1 MNMKN
6 IYKNLLVALFCSVIL
21 FLTSCKSSGMIS
33 ATDKPSDC
41 AAAKITFSKN
51 ACTVKYSTKLGKA
64 LFDTFYAFAGETESE
79 RIFDTEQFKQIF
91 SEGGLKNVSA
101 ESKVIDE
108 ISIQGD
114 IDGNNGDFISGSSI
128 IKSSNNGKNVEIEF
142 TRNNLLK
149 MYDNMPSIMR
159 SYIDLFMAPVF
170 TEEEMSN
177 EEYLELISSV
187 YGQIL
192 ADEIKTSTVDFIVV
206 LSDGKTK
213 QFSLELIDLINI
225 KTDIKKNF

>member
-21 FLTSCKSSGMIS
+21 FLTSCKSQI
-33 ATDKPSDC
+33 
-41 AAAKITFSKN
+41 KITFSKN

-192 ADEIKTSTVDFIVV
+192 EDEIKTSTVDFIVV

>member
-21 FLTSCKSSGMIS
+21 FLTSCKSQI
-33 ATDKPSDC
+33 
-41 AAAKITFSKN
+41 KITFSKN

-91 SEGGLKNVSA
+91 SESGLKNVSA

-114 IDGNNGDFISGSSI
+114 IDGNNGDFISGASI

-142 TRNNLLK
+142 SRNNLLK
-149 MYDNMPSIMR
+149 MYDNMPLIMR

>member
-21 FLTSCKSSGMIS
+21 FLTSCKSQI
-33 ATDKPSDC
+33 
-41 AAAKITFSKN
+41 KITFSKN

-91 SEGGLKNVSA
+91 SESGLKNVSA

-142 TRNNLLK
+142 SRNNLLK

-192 ADEIKTSTVDFIVV
+192 ADEIKTSTVDFIVA

>member
-21 FLTSCKSSGMIS
+21 FLTSCKSQI
-33 ATDKPSDC
+33 
-41 AAAKITFSKN
+41 KITFSKN

-79 RIFDTEQFKQIF
+79 RIFDTEQFKRIF

-142 TRNNLLK
+142 SRNNLLK

>member
-21 FLTSCKSSGMIS
+21 FLTSCKSQI
-33 ATDKPSDC
+33 
-41 AAAKITFSKN
+41 KITFSKN

-79 RIFDTEQFKQIF
+79 KIFDTEQFKQIF

-128 IKSSNNGKNVEIEF
+128 IKSSNNGRNVEIEF
-142 TRNNLLK
+142 SRNNLLK

>member
-21 FLTSCKSSGMIS
+21 FLTSCKSQI
-33 ATDKPSDC
+33 
-41 AAAKITFSKN
+41 KITFSKN

-114 IDGNNGDFISGSSI
+114 IDGNNADFISGASI

-142 TRNNLLK
+142 SRNNLLK

>member
-6 IYKNLLVALFCSVIL
+6 IYKNLLVALFISVIL
-21 FLTSCKSSGMIS
+21 FLTSCKSQI
-33 ATDKPSDC
+33 
-41 AAAKITFSKN
+41 KITFSKN

-79 RIFDTEQFKQIF
+79 KIFDTEQFKQIF

>member
-6 IYKNLLVALFCSVIL
+6 IYKNLLVALFSSVIL
-21 FLTSCKSSGMIS
+21 FLTSCKSQI
-33 ATDKPSDC
+33 
-41 AAAKITFSKN
+41 KITFSKN

-142 TRNNLLK
+142 SRNNLLK

>member
-21 FLTSCKSSGMIS
+21 FLTSCKSQI
-33 ATDKPSDC
+33 
-41 AAAKITFSKN
+41 KITFSKN

-128 IKSSNNGKNVEIEF
+128 IKSSYNGKNVEIEF
-142 TRNNLLK
+142 SRNNLLK

>member
-1 MNMKN
+1 MKN
-6 IYKNLLVALFCSVIL
+6 IYKNLLVALFSSVIL
-21 FLTSCKSSGMIS
+21 FLTSCKSQI
-33 ATDKPSDC
+33 
-41 AAAKITFSKN
+41 KITFSKN

-79 RIFDTEQFKQIF
+79 KIFDTEQFKQIF

-142 TRNNLLK
+142 SRNNLLK

>member
-21 FLTSCKSSGMIS
+21 FLTSCKSQI
-33 ATDKPSDC
+33 
-41 AAAKITFSKN
+41 KITFSKN

-79 RIFDTEQFKQIF
+79 KIFDTEQFKKIF

-142 TRNNLLK
+142 SRNNLLK

>member
-21 FLTSCKSSGMIS
+21 FLTSCKSQI
-33 ATDKPSDC
+33 
-41 AAAKITFSKN
+41 KITFSKN

-91 SEGGLKNVSA
+91 SEGGPKNISA

-142 TRNNLLK
+142 SRNNLLK

>member
-21 FLTSCKSSGMIS
+21 FLTSCKSQI
-33 ATDKPSDC
+33 
-41 AAAKITFSKN
+41 KITFSKN

-64 LFDTFYAFAGETESE
+64 LFDSFYVFAGETESE

-142 TRNNLLK
+142 SRNNLLK

>member
-1 MNMKN
+1 MNIKN

-21 FLTSCKSSGMIS
+21 FLTSCKSQI
-33 ATDKPSDC
+33 
-41 AAAKITFSKN
+41 KITFSKN

-142 TRNNLLK
+142 SRNNLLK

>member
-21 FLTSCKSSGMIS
+21 FLTSCKSQI
-33 ATDKPSDC
+33 
-41 AAAKITFSKN
+41 KITFSKN

-114 IDGNNGDFISGSSI
+114 IDGNNGDFISGASI

>member
-21 FLTSCKSSGMIS
+21 FLTSCKSQI
-33 ATDKPSDC
+33 
-41 AAAKITFSKN
+41 KITFSKN

-79 RIFDTEQFKQIF
+79 KIFDTEQFKQIF

-142 TRNNLLK
+142 SRNNLLK

-159 SYIDLFMAPVF
+159 SYIDLFLAPVF

>member
-21 FLTSCKSSGMIS
+21 FLTSCKSQI
-33 ATDKPSDC
+33 
-41 AAAKITFSKN
+41 KITFSKN

-64 LFDTFYAFAGETESE
+64 LFNTFYAFAGETESE

-142 TRNNLLK
+142 SRNNLLK

>member
-21 FLTSCKSSGMIS
+21 FLTSCKSQI
-33 ATDKPSDC
+33 
-41 AAAKITFSKN
+41 KITFSKN

-79 RIFDTEQFKQIF
+79 KIFDTEQFKQIF

-128 IKSSNNGKNVEIEF
+128 IKSSNKGKIVEIEF
-142 TRNNLLK
+142 SRNNLLK

>member
-21 FLTSCKSSGMIS
+21 FLTSCKSQI
-33 ATDKPSDC
+33 
-41 AAAKITFSKN
+41 KITFSKN

-114 IDGNNGDFISGSSI
+114 IDGNNGDFISGASI

-142 TRNNLLK
+142 SRNNLLK
-149 MYDNMPSIMR
+149 MYDNMPLIMR

>member
-21 FLTSCKSSGMIS
+21 FLTSCKSQI
-33 ATDKPSDC
+33 
-41 AAAKITFSKN
+41 KITFSKN

-114 IDGNNGDFISGSSI
+114 IDGNNGDFISSSSI

-142 TRNNLLK
+142 SRNNLLK

-192 ADEIKTSTVDFIVV
+192 TDEIKTSTVDFIVV

>member
-21 FLTSCKSSGMIS
+21 FLTSCKSQI
-33 ATDKPSDC
+33 
-41 AAAKITFSKN
+41 KITFSKN

>member
-21 FLTSCKSSGMIS
+21 FLTSCKSQI
-33 ATDKPSDC
+33 
-41 AAAKITFSKN
+41 KITFSKN

-142 TRNNLLK
+142 SRNNLLK

-170 TEEEMSN
+170 NEEEMSN

>member
-21 FLTSCKSSGMIS
+21 FLTSCKSQI
-33 ATDKPSDC
+33 
-41 AAAKITFSKN
+41 KITFSKN

-114 IDGNNGDFISGSSI
+114 IDGNNGDFISGASI

-142 TRNNLLK
+142 SKNNLLK
-149 MYDNMPSIMR
+149 MYDSMPSIMR

>member
-21 FLTSCKSSGMIS
+21 FLTSCKSQI
-33 ATDKPSDC
+33 
-41 AAAKITFSKN
+41 KITFSKN

-79 RIFDTEQFKQIF
+79 KIFDTEQFKQIF

-192 ADEIKTSTVDFIVV
+192 ADEIKTSTIDFIVV

>member
-21 FLTSCKSSGMIS
+21 FLTSCKSQI
-33 ATDKPSDC
+33 
-41 AAAKITFSKN
+41 KITFSKN

-91 SEGGLKNVSA
+91 LEGGLKNVSA

>member
-6 IYKNLLVALFCSVIL
+6 IYKNLLVALFSSVIL
-21 FLTSCKSSGMIS
+21 FLTSCKSQI
-33 ATDKPSDC
+33 
-41 AAAKITFSKN
+41 KITFSKN

-79 RIFDTEQFKQIF
+79 KIFDTEQFKQIF

-142 TRNNLLK
+142 SRNNLLK

-170 TEEEMSN
+170 TEEEMSD

>member
-21 FLTSCKSSGMIS
+21 FLTSCKSQI
-33 ATDKPSDC
+33 
-41 AAAKITFSKN
+41 KITFSKN

-79 RIFDTEQFKQIF
+79 KIFDTEQFKQIF

-114 IDGNNGDFISGSSI
+114 IDGNNGDFISGASI

-142 TRNNLLK
+142 SRNNLLK

>member
-21 FLTSCKSSGMIS
+21 FLTSCKSQI
-33 ATDKPSDC
+33 
-41 AAAKITFSKN
+41 KITFSKN

-79 RIFDTEQFKQIF
+79 KIFDTEQFKQIF

-142 TRNNLLK
+142 SRNNLLK
-149 MYDNMPSIMR
+149 MYENMPSIMR
-159 SYIDLFMAPVF
+159 SYIDLFLAPVF

>member
-21 FLTSCKSSGMIS
+21 FLTSCKSQI
-33 ATDKPSDC
+33 
-41 AAAKITFSKN
+41 KITFSKN

-79 RIFDTEQFKQIF
+79 KIFDTEQFKQIF
-91 SEGGLKNVSA
+91 SESGLKNVSA

-114 IDGNNGDFISGSSI
+114 IDGNNGDFISGASI

-142 TRNNLLK
+142 SRNNLLK

>member
-21 FLTSCKSSGMIS
+21 FLTSCKSQI
-33 ATDKPSDC
+33 
-41 AAAKITFSKN
+41 KITFSKN
-51 ACTVKYSTKLGKA
+51 ACTVRYSTKLGKA

-79 RIFDTEQFKQIF
+79 KIFDTEQFKQIF

-114 IDGNNGDFISGSSI
+114 IDGNNGDFISGASI

-142 TRNNLLK
+142 SRNNLLK

>member
-21 FLTSCKSSGMIS
+21 FLTSCKSQI
-33 ATDKPSDC
+33 
-41 AAAKITFSKN
+41 KITFSKN

-142 TRNNLLK
+142 SRNNLLK

>member
-21 FLTSCKSSGMIS
+21 FLTSCKSQI
-33 ATDKPSDC
+33 
-41 AAAKITFSKN
+41 KITFSKN

-79 RIFDTEQFKQIF
+79 KIFDTEQFKQIF

-142 TRNNLLK
+142 SRNNLLK

-213 QFSLELIDLINI
+213 QFSLELIDFINI

>member
-21 FLTSCKSSGMIS
+21 FLTSCKSQI
-33 ATDKPSDC
+33 
-41 AAAKITFSKN
+41 KITFSKN

-114 IDGNNGDFISGSSI
+114 IDGNNADFISGSSI
-128 IKSSNNGKNVEIEF
+128 IKFSNNGKNVEIEF
-142 TRNNLLK
+142 SRNNLLK

>member
-21 FLTSCKSSGMIS
+21 FLTSCKSQI
-33 ATDKPSDC
+33 
-41 AAAKITFSKN
+41 KITFSKN

-114 IDGNNGDFISGSSI
+114 IDGNNGDFISSSSI

-142 TRNNLLK
+142 SRNNLLK

>member
-21 FLTSCKSSGMIS
+21 FLTSCKSQI
-33 ATDKPSDC
+33 
-41 AAAKITFSKN
+41 KITFSKN

-79 RIFDTEQFKQIF
+79 KIFDTEQFKQIF

-142 TRNNLLK
+142 SRNNLLK
-149 MYDNMPSIMR
+149 MYENMPSIMR

>member
-21 FLTSCKSSGMIS
+21 FLTSCKSQI
-33 ATDKPSDC
+33 
-41 AAAKITFSKN
+41 KITFSKN

-101 ESKVIDE
+101 ESKIIDE

-142 TRNNLLK
+142 SRNNLLK

>member
-21 FLTSCKSSGMIS
+21 FLTSCKSQI
-33 ATDKPSDC
+33 
-41 AAAKITFSKN
+41 KITFSKN

-91 SEGGLKNVSA
+91 SEGGLKNISA

-114 IDGNNGDFISGSSI
+114 IDGNNGDFISGASI

>member
-21 FLTSCKSSGMIS
+21 FLTSCKSQI
-33 ATDKPSDC
+33 
-41 AAAKITFSKN
+41 KITFSKN

-114 IDGNNGDFISGSSI
+114 IDGNNGDFISGASI
-128 IKSSNNGKNVEIEF
+128 IKSSNNGKNVEIVF
-142 TRNNLLK
+142 SRNNLLK

>member
-21 FLTSCKSSGMIS
+21 FLTSCKSQI
-33 ATDKPSDC
+33 
-41 AAAKITFSKN
+41 KITFSKN

-101 ESKVIDE
+101 ESKVVDE

-114 IDGNNGDFISGSSI
+114 IDGNNGDFISGASI

-142 TRNNLLK
+142 SRNNLLK